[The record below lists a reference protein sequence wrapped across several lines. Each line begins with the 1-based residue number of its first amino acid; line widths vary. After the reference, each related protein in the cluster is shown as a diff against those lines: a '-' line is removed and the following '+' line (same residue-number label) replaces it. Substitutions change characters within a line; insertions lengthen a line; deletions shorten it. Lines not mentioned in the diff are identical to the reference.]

1 MTSNVEAL
9 MEALQQAFPTSHV
22 RLLPEPAMFLRSNL
36 GRSYHAE
43 GMQFLSLESAM
54 AHARAYMNGLVARAR
69 ESEGFELN
77 EAHPWIIGVYPGDL
91 TSAPLIFIFGNIIR
105 SGKEE
110 WVQIGFPC
118 YEKLEFSS

>member
-9 MEALQQAFPTSHV
+9 MEVLRQAFPTSHV

-43 GMQFLSLESAM
+43 GMQFLSVESAM
-54 AHARAYMNGLVARAR
+54 AHARAYMSGLMERTR

-91 TSAPLIFIFGNIIR
+91 TSSPLIFISVSMARATI
-105 SGKEE
+105 
-110 WVQIGFPC
+110 
-118 YEKLEFSS
+118 

>member
-22 RLLPEPAMFLRSNL
+22 RLLPEPAMFLRSNT

-43 GMQFLSLESAM
+43 GMQFLSVESAM
-54 AHARAYMNGLVARAR
+54 AHARAYMNGLVERTRA
-69 ESEGFELN
+69 SEGFELN

-91 TSAPLIFIFGNIIR
+91 TSGPLIFIFGNIVR

-110 WVQIGFPC
+110 WVQIGFPR
-118 YEKLEFSS
+118 YENLEFNS

>member
-1 MTSNVEAL
+1 MEPNITAL
-9 MEALQQAFPTSHV
+9 MEALRQAFPTSHV
-22 RLLPEPAMFLRSNL
+22 RLLPEPAMFLRSNT
-36 GRSYHAE
+36 GRTYHAE
-43 GMQFLSLESAM
+43 GMQFLSVESAM
-54 AHARAYMNGLVARAR
+54 AHARAYMNGLVARTR

-110 WVQIGFPC
+110 WVQIGFPR
-118 YEKLEFSS
+118 YENLEFTS